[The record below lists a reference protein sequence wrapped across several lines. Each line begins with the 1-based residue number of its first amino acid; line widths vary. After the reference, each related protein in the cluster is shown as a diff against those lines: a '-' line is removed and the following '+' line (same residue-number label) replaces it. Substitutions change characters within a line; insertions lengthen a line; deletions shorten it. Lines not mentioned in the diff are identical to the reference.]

1 MTRQTKLLFF
11 LGAAGLLWMLSRTPQ
26 GQKLTDT
33 IMSNVARGI
42 RNNNPGNIRHAKGT
56 TWQGSSAQQTDPSF
70 VQFTAPEYGIRAIA
84 KVLTTYLGKGVN
96 TIEKIIAR
104 WAPTN
109 ENDTES
115 YIRMVSKSTLI
126 PRNEPVTAKDFPL
139 IVAAIIRHENGT
151 QPYPMETITK
161 GVSLS

>member
-1 MTRQTKLLFF
+1 MKRQTKLLFF
-11 LGAAGLLWMLSRTPQ
+11 LGAAGLLWLLSRTPQ

-42 RNNNPGNIRHAKGT
+42 RNNNPGNIRHANGT
-56 TWQGSSAQQTDPSF
+56 KWAGSSPQQTDPNF
-70 VQFTAPEYGIRAIA
+70 VQFTSPEFGIRAIA
-84 KVLTTYLGKGVN
+84 KVLTSYLGKGVN
-96 TIEKIIAR
+96 TIEKMVAR
-104 WAPTN
+104 WAPSS

-115 YIRMVSKSTLI
+115 YIRQVAKTTGI
-126 PRNEPVTAKDFPL
+126 QRNEPVTAKDFPL

-151 QPYPMETITK
+151 QPYPMETIAK

>member
-1 MTRQTKLLFF
+1 MDRQTKLLCF
-11 LGAAGLLWMLSRTPQ
+11 LGAAALLWLASRTPQ
-26 GQKLTDT
+26 GQKLTDA

-42 RNNNPGNIRHAKGT
+42 RNNNPGNIRHASTKWVGA
-56 TWQGSSAQQTDPSF
+56 SPQQTDPSF
-70 VQFTAPEYGIRAIA
+70 VQFTSPEYGIRAIA
-84 KVLTTYLGKGVN
+84 KVLTSYLGKGVN

-104 WAPTN
+104 WAPSS

-115 YIRMVSKSTLI
+115 YIRQVAKSTGI
-126 PRNEPVTAKDFPL
+126 ARNEPVTAKDFPL
-139 IVAAIIRHENGT
+139 LVAAIIRHENGT